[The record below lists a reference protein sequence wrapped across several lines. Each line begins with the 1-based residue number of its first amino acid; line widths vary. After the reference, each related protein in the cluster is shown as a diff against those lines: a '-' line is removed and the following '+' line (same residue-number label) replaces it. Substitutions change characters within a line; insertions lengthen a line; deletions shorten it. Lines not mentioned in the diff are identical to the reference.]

1 VEGLVS
7 AHRIFHSGAALS
19 DSANPSALIVDFGGV
34 LTTPLQDAF
43 AAFADAMNVELSDLV
58 RVLLRAY
65 TGEDDNLVTGF
76 EMGRISEEDFS
87 AELAARL
94 SEVCGRPI
102 ESKDLVARL
111 FSGMRIEQEM
121 VTAVELARQA
131 GIKTGLLSNSWG
143 TGTYPREII
152 DPLFDVIVISGEVGM
167 RKPDPEIFRVTAEKL
182 GVHPD
187 ECVFVDDH
195 PGHLKAALELGMK
208 TVLHRSPKETL
219 DELEAILDRPLRP
232 ID

>member
-1 VEGLVS
+1 ME
-7 AHRIFHSGAALS
+7 
-19 DSANPSALIVDFGGV
+19 
-34 LTTPLQDAF
+34 
-43 AAFADAMNVELSDLV
+43 VELSDLV

-65 TGEDDNLVTGF
+65 AGEDDNLVTGF

-87 AELAARL
+87 AELATRL

-111 FSGMRIEQEM
+111 FSGMSIEQEM
-121 VTAVELARQA
+121 ITAVEVARQA
-131 GIKTGLLSNSWG
+131 GVKTGLLSNSWG
-143 TGTYPREII
+143 TGTYPREIL
-152 DPLFDVIVISGEVGM
+152 DRLFDVIVISGEVGM

-182 GVHPD
+182 GVPPG

-208 TVLHRSPKETL
+208 TVLHRSPKETI
-219 DELEAILDRPLRP
+219 DELEAILEQPLRP
-232 ID
+232 PVSGS